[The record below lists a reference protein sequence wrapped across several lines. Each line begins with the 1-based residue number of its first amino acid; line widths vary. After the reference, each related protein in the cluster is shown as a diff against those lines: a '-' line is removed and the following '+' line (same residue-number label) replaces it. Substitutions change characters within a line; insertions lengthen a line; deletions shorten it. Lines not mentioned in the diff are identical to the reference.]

1 MTGKLQ
7 SHQFIDLQTGQVI
20 PHAQILKNL
29 EILDKTKEML
39 EEGSRIYHQVMKRAP
54 GTFKQKK
61 AVAKTRADEA
71 AGGSRTDLWDN
82 LADDKV
88 IASMVVTAPPAW
100 NAYEAHQNEKS

>member
-39 EEGSRIYHQVMKRAP
+39 EEGSRIYHNVMKRAP
-54 GTFKQKK
+54 GTAKQKK

-71 AGGSRTDLWDN
+71 AGGSRTDLWDK

-100 NAYEAHQNEKS
+100 DNKEAADNEKS